1 MRNPAH
7 RGGEDGYASQTPLA
21 DLHMDLL
28 AINHEQ
34 LVLERQQLELERLQ
48 LALEDRQQKLMG
60 IFQDLLWR
68 LEPGK
73 RKTAP
78 VVADAA

>member
-1 MRNPAH
+1 MRNPAF

-21 DLHMDLL
+21 DLHMDLVTL
-28 AINHEQ
+28 NREQ
-34 LVLERQQLELERLQ
+34 LVLERQQL
-48 LALEDRQQKLMG
+48 ALEDRQQQLMG

-73 RKTAP
+73 GKTAP
-78 VVADAA
+78 AATSAA